1 MTPNGGTMATN
12 VVNLDALI
20 PREDF
25 FIEGG
30 GDRPGSSGQERIDIH
45 HLDNHFFATRLRK
58 PDFQRETADWTPD
71 KVVDLI
77 RSFVD
82 AELIPAVILWSAGN
96 FSFVIDGAH
105 RLSALLAWVLDDYG
119 DNRKSLDYF
128 GGRVS
133 DDQRRI
139 ADRTRKLVKASV
151 GSYGEYVGARN
162 NPSALPPPM
171 QIRYNNLANQYVTA
185 QWVPTVDREVA
196 EKSFFK
202 INEAATPINP
212 TEKKILRS
220 RKSASAIAARAVTRA
235 GTGHQYWSPF
245 DSVKQTRIKELGKS
259 IYQALYEPPID
270 EGPVRT
276 LDLPV
281 AGKGYNA
288 LPFVFDLINQVNKV
302 TVPDGKRKSEPGLP
316 EETDGVETIHYLEKT
331 NKLIERITGDQSSSY
346 GLHPV
351 VYFYSRTGAF
361 QPSAFFATSRF
372 IDGIISSG
380 RVREFLA
387 TRAKFEAFLLH
398 HKEHV
403 SLTVHKFG
411 AGERSV
417 PQLVLYLSSVLLAFQ
432 TGKTGE
438 EILAQ
443 FSEDPNFQY
452 LLPAKPPLLR
462 SPSEESEKKTGFN
475 KGTKSAAFINTAVA
489 GAPKCG
495 LCGAMVHKNS
505 MHIDHKHRVREGG
518 GNHFEN
524 AQITHPICDS
534 LKS

>member
-1 MTPNGGTMATN
+1 MSTN

-20 PREDF
+20 PREDL
-25 FIEGG
+25 FI
-30 GDRPGSSGQERIDIH
+30 DTSGERVGNSGPERIDIL

-58 PDFQRETADWTPD
+58 PDFQRETADWSPD

-77 RSFVD
+77 RSYVD

-105 RLSALLAWVLDDYG
+105 RLSALLAWVNDDYG
-119 DNRKSLDYF
+119 DNRISLNYF

-133 DDQRRI
+133 EDQRRV
-139 ADRTRKLVKASV
+139 AERTRKMVKATV

-162 NPSALPPPM
+162 NPAALPPPM
-171 QIRYNNLANQYVTA
+171 LTRYNNLATQYVTA
-185 QWVPTVDREVA
+185 QWVPTVEREVA

-245 DSVKQTRIKELGKS
+245 NATVQARIKELGKS

-270 EGPVRT
+270 EGPVKT

-302 TVPDGKRKSEPGLP
+302 TVPAGKRKAEPPLV
-316 EETDGVETIHYLEKT
+316 EEVDGSETIGFLEKVER
-331 NKLIERITGDQSSSY
+331 LVHRITGDQSSSF

-351 VYFYSRTGAF
+351 VYFYTRTGAF

-372 IDGIISSG
+372 LEAIIEKG
-380 RVREFLA
+380 KVRDFLKARA
-387 TRAKFEAFLLH
+387 TFENFLLA

-417 PQLVLYLSSVLLAFQ
+417 PQLVLYFETVLAAVQ
-432 TGKTGE
+432 NGKE
-438 EILAQ
+438 AKDILAM
-443 FSEDPNFQY
+443 FAEDPNFQY

-462 SPSEESEKKTGFN
+462 ATDGQSTKKTGFN
-475 KGTKSAAFINTAVA
+475 KGTKSAAFIDTAVA

-495 LCGAMVHKNS
+495 LCSAIIHKNS
-505 MHIDHKHRVREGG
+505 MHIDHKQRVREDGS
-518 GNHFEN
+518 NEFAN

-534 LKS
+534 IKS

>member
-1 MTPNGGTMATN
+1 MTTN

-30 GDRPGSSGQERIDIH
+30 GDRPGGTGQERIDIH
-45 HLDNHFFATRLRK
+45 HLDNHFFSTRLRK
-58 PDFQRETADWTPD
+58 PDFQRETADWSPD

-77 RSFVD
+77 RSFVE

-96 FSFVIDGAH
+96 YSFVIDGAH

-119 DNRKSLDYF
+119 DNRKSLEYF
-128 GGRVS
+128 GGRIS

-139 ADRTRKLVKASV
+139 AERTRKLVKSSV
-151 GSYGEYVGARN
+151 GAYGEFAAAKS
-162 NPSALPPPM
+162 NPSALQPQM
-171 QIRYNNLANQYVTA
+171 LVRYNNLANQYVTA
-185 QWVPTVDREVA
+185 QWVPTVDSAVA

-212 TEKKILRS
+212 TEKRILRS
-220 RKSASAIAARAVTRA
+220 RKSASAISARAVTRA

-245 DSVKQTRIKELGKS
+245 GVEKRDRIKELGKS

-270 EGPVRT
+270 EGPIRT

-288 LPFVFDLINQVNKV
+288 LPFVFDLVNQVNKV
-302 TVPDGKRKSEPGLP
+302 VTSEGRRKTEPSLPDD
-316 EETDGVETIHYLEKT
+316 TDGSDTITYLEKT
-331 NKLIERITGDQSSSY
+331 KKLVDRITTDQSGSF

-351 VYFYSRTGAF
+351 VYFYTRTGAF
-361 QPSAFFATSRF
+361 QPSAFFASSRF
-372 IDGIISSG
+372 VEDLIATDT
-380 RVREFLA
+380 VRQFLA
-387 TRAKFEAFLLH
+387 VRAAFEQFLLD
-398 HKEHV
+398 HKDHV

-411 AGERSV
+411 AGQRSV
-417 PQLVLYLSSVLLAFQ
+417 PQLVLYFRTILKALQA
-432 TGKTGE
+432 GKADSD
-438 EILAQ
+438 ILAT
-443 FSEDPNFQY
+443 FAEDPNFQY

-462 SPSEESEKKTGFN
+462 GPNEENDKRTGFN
-475 KGTKSAAFINTAVA
+475 KGTRSAAFIATAVE

-495 LCGAMVHKNS
+495 LCSAMVHRNS
-505 MHIDHKHRVREGG
+505 MHIDHRNRVREGG
-518 GNHFEN
+518 GNEFAN
-524 AQITHPICDS
+524 AQIVHPICDS
-534 LKS
+534 VKS

>member
-1 MTPNGGTMATN
+1 MSTN

-20 PREDF
+20 PREDL
-25 FIEGG
+25 FIDPAGERVGN
-30 GDRPGSSGQERIDIH
+30 SGQERIDIH

-58 PDFQRETADWTPD
+58 PDFQRETADWSPD

-77 RSFVD
+77 RSYVD

-105 RLSALLAWVLDDYG
+105 RLSALLAWVTDDYG
-119 DNRKSLDYF
+119 DNRISLNYF

-133 DDQRRI
+133 EDQRRV
-139 ADRTRKLVKASV
+139 AERTRKMVKATV

-162 NPSALPPPM
+162 NPAALPPPM
-171 QIRYNNLANQYVTA
+171 LTRYNNLATQYITA
-185 QWVPTVDREVA
+185 QWVPTVEREVA

-245 DSVKQTRIKELGKS
+245 NAPVQAQIIELGKS

-270 EGPVRT
+270 EGPVKT

-302 TVPDGKRKSEPGLP
+302 TVPSGKRKSEPQLA
-316 EETDGVETIHYLEKT
+316 EEVDGSETIRFLEKVE
-331 NKLIERITGDQSSSY
+331 KLVHRITGNQSSSF

-351 VYFYSRTGAF
+351 VYFYTRTGSF

-372 IDGIISSG
+372 LESIIE
-380 RVREFLA
+380 RDKVRDFLKARA
-387 TRAKFEAFLLH
+387 TFEAFLLG

-417 PQLVLYLSSVLLAFQ
+417 PQLFLYFQ
-432 TGKTGE
+432 TVLTAVQNGKEAKDIVT
-438 EILAQ
+438 A
-443 FSEDPNFQY
+443 FAEDPNFQY

-462 SPSEESEKKTGFN
+462 TPEAESAKRTGFSR
-475 KGTKSAAFINTAVA
+475 GTKSAAFIDAAVA
-489 GAPKCG
+489 GAPKCS
-495 LCGAMVHKNS
+495 LCSAVIHRNS
-505 MHIDHKHRVREGG
+505 MHIDHKQRLRQDGSNE
-518 GNHFEN
+518 FAN
-524 AQITHPICDS
+524 AQITHPVCDS
-534 LKS
+534 IKS

>member
-1 MTPNGGTMATN
+1 MATN

-25 FIEGG
+25 FVEGG
-30 GDRPGSSGQERIDIH
+30 GERPGGTGQERIDIH
-45 HLDNHFFATRLRK
+45 HLDNHFFSTRLRK
-58 PDFQRETADWTPD
+58 PDFQRETADWSPD

-96 FSFVIDGAH
+96 FSFVIDGSH

-119 DNRKSLDYF
+119 DNRKSLEFF

-139 ADRTRKLVKASV
+139 AERTRKLVKASV
-151 GSYGEYVGARN
+151 GAYGEYAAARN
-162 NPSALPPPM
+162 NPAALPPVM
-171 QIRYNNLANQYVTA
+171 QVRYNNLANQYVTA

-220 RKSASAIAARAVTRA
+220 RRSANAIAARAVTRA
-235 GTGHQYWSPF
+235 GTGHHYWSAF
-245 DSVKQTRIKELGKS
+245 DEEKQTRVKELGRN

-288 LPFVFDLINQVNKV
+288 LPFVFELVNQVNKV
-302 TVPDGKRKSEPGLP
+302 VVPDGKRKSEPDLP
-316 EETDGVETIHYLEKT
+316 EETDGSNTIRYLEKV
-331 NKLIERITGDQSSSY
+331 NKVVDRITGDHSSSF

-351 VYFYSRTGAF
+351 AYFYTRTGAF
-361 QPSAFFATSRF
+361 QPSAFFAASRF
-372 IDGIISSG
+372 IDNTINTGK
-380 RVREFLA
+380 VREFLA
-387 TRAKFEAFLLH
+387 VRSAFEQFLLD

-417 PQLVLYLSSVLLAFQ
+417 PQLVLYFQTVLLGFQ
-432 TGKTGE
+432 TQRTDADIMAG
-438 EILAQ
+438 
-443 FSEDPNFQY
+443 FSGDANFQY

-462 SPSEESEKKTGFN
+462 ASDERNGKRTGFN
-475 KGTKSAAFINTAVA
+475 RGTKSAAFLNSAIA
-489 GAPKCG
+489 GAPRCG
-495 LCGAMVHKNS
+495 LCGAMVHRNS
-505 MHIDHKHRVREGG
+505 MHIDHRQRVREGG
-518 GNHFEN
+518 GNEIHN
-524 AQITHPICDS
+524 AQISHPICDS

>member
-1 MTPNGGTMATN
+1 MATN

-82 AELIPAVILWSAGN
+82 AELIPAIILWSAGN

-162 NPSALPPPM
+162 NPGALPPPM

-245 DSVKQTRIKELGKS
+245 DPVKQTRIKELGKS
-259 IYQALYEPPID
+259 IYQALYEPPIG

-361 QPSAFFATSRF
+361 LPSAFFATSRF

-380 RVREFLA
+380 TVREFLA

-417 PQLVLYLSSVLLAFQ
+417 PQLVLYLSSALLAFQ

-443 FSEDPNFQY
+443 FSENPNFQY

-462 SPSEESEKKTGFN
+462 RPSEESEKKTGFN
-475 KGTKSAAFINTAVA
+475 KGTRSAAFINTAVA